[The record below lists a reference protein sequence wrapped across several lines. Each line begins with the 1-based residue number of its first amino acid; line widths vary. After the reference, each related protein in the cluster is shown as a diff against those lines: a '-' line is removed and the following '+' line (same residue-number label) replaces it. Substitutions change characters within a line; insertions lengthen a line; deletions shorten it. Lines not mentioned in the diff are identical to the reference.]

1 MSKKFLNILTIF
13 MFFSTIFATNA
24 LASKLKP
31 SQIEKLKLVKNVALK
46 YPNKKGKTL
55 EHTAMS
61 ICLTE
66 TYAGRI
72 KIGDVGKVPNI
83 FNASLG
89 IMQVRLATARF
100 IAKKLKLKDVMA
112 LSDVDL
118 MNKLLGDD
126 EFNAKIAIQYLV
138 WLNNHTKDYF
148 RTVSRYNGGNVNY
161 PYYNRVMKNLQRI
174 KKEKTLIQNLQQ

>member
-1 MSKKFLNILTIF
+1 MSKKFLNTLTIF
-13 MFFSTIFATNA
+13 MFFCTIFTVNA
-24 LASKLKP
+24 QANKLK
-31 SQIEKLKLVKNVALK
+31 SFQIEKLKLVKNVALK
-46 YPNKKGKTL
+46 YPNKKGETF
-55 EHTAMS
+55 ENTAMS

-100 IAKKLKLKDVMA
+100 IAKKLKLKDVSA

-148 RTVSRYNGGNVNY
+148 RTVSRYNGGNENY
-161 PYYNRVMKNLQRI
+161 PYFNRVMKNMKRI
-174 KKEKTLIQNLQQ
+174 KKVDILVK